1 MRFRTTGARPGLV
14 SALLVRL
21 LALLLILQLTACG
34 TLFFP
39 ERHGQRTG
47 RVDPA
52 VVIFD
57 GALRFLFIVP
67 GLVAFGIDFHTGAI
81 YLPRGRR
88 LSRIDFEPGSH
99 DLESI
104 EALIREQTDTD
115 FRFADPELE
124 MLRFEEGAELR
135 NALGAT
141 LLVPGEAAS

>member
-1 MRFRTTGARPGLV
+1 MRFRSTDARPGLLP
-14 SALLVRL
+14 ALLVRL

-47 RVDPA
+47 RIDPA

-57 GALRFLFIVP
+57 GALLFLFIVP

-81 YLPRGRR
+81 YLPRGRG
-88 LSRIDFEPGSH
+88 LSRIDLEPGTQ

-104 EALIREQTDTD
+104 EALIRERTDTD

-124 MLRFEEGAELR
+124 MRHFEEAAELR
-135 NALGAT
+135 NALGT
-141 LLVPGEAAS
+141 IPGQA